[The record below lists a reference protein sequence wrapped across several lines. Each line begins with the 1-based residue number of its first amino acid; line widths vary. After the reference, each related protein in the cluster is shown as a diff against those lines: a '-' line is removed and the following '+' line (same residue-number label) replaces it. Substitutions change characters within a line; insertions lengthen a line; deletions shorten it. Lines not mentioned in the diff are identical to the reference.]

1 MGGLSIVGLEVEL
14 MSCSGDRSGGERG
27 ASVNCDDTGLGKGT
41 EAEACLIYSLPLKQ
55 VHLLA

>member
-14 MSCSGDRSGGERG
+14 MSCSGDGSGGERG
-27 ASVNCDDTGLGKGT
+27 ALVNCDDTGLGKGT
-41 EAEACLIYSLPLKQ
+41 EAACLIYSLPLKQ